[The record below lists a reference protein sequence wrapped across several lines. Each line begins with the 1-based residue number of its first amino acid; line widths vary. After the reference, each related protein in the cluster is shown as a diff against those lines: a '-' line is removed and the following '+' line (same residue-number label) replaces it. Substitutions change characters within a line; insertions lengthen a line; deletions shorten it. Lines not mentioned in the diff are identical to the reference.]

1 MIILDTDVVSALMQP
16 ALNVAVVRW
25 LDQQPRTSI
34 WTTSVTVFEIRYG
47 LGVMPA
53 SKRQIALLQGF
64 EALLDKIGQRIAV
77 FDAGAA
83 AQAAELAAFR
93 KQKGRSGDLRDT
105 MIAGIA
111 LAHHGTLATRNVRHF
126 EDLRAAVVNPWI
138 E

>member
-34 WTTSVTVFEIRYG
+34 WTTSVTVFEIWYG
-47 LGVMPA
+47 LGIMSA
-53 SKRQIALLQGF
+53 IKKQIVLQHGF
-64 EALLDKIGQRIAV
+64 EVLLDKIGQRIAV
-77 FDAGAA
+77 FDAVAA